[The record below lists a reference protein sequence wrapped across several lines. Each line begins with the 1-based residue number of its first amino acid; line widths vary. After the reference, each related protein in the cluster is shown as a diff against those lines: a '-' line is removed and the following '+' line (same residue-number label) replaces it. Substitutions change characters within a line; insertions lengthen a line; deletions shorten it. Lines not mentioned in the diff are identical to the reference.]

1 MRRFAI
7 RVVGDE
13 VKERH
18 PPHLALMLLPQTKI
32 IGVLLAVVDIE
43 LYRANTVR
51 TIANYR
57 GGNKLPTQ
65 RLAEEKGG
73 MLAFVER
80 AIREVPQRCLTPSGF
95 INPKHGYLLAY
106 IQQRQKG
113 VVRAPG
119 NETTLEDVATPQDLT
134 EIRRR
139 MGLQG
144 GLEKRSRTRKSFF
157 CHGCD
162 PYCTVAS
169 ASA

>member
-1 MRRFAI
+1 MVDKELHRADA
-7 RVVGDE
+7 VG
-13 VKERH
+13 
-18 PPHLALMLLPQTKI
+18 
-32 IGVLLAVVDIE
+32 
-43 LYRANTVR
+43 
-51 TIANYR
+51 TIANHGR
-57 GGNKLPTQ
+57 GHELPTQ

-73 MLAFVER
+73 TLAFVER
-80 AIREVPQRCLTPSGF
+80 AIRKVPQRCLTTPGF
-95 INPKHGYLLAY
+95 IDPEHGCLLFD
-106 IQQRQKG
+106 IHQRQKG

-119 NETTLEDVATPQDLT
+119 NETTLEDMATPQDLT
-134 EIRRR
+134 ELCRR